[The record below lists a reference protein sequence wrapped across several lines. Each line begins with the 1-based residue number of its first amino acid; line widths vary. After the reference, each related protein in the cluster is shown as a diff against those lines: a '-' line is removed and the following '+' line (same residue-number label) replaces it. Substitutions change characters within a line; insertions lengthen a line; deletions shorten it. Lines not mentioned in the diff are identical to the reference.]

1 MPCITELH
9 SLFYYN
15 GVKIVPLNI
24 YDLLTPAAAI
34 GPHWIMG
41 DGSATSAGG
50 IRIGTDSFS
59 VKDCIILINVLII
72 KYIPSPAPAA

>member
-24 YDLLTPAAAI
+24 YDLLTPAAI
-34 GPHWIMG
+34 
-41 DGSATSAGG
+41 GG
-50 IRIGTDSFS
+50 IGLWEMDLLQ
-59 VKDCIILINVLII
+59 VQVV
-72 KYIPSPAPAA
+72 

>member
-1 MPCITELH
+1 
-9 SLFYYN
+9 
-15 GVKIVPLNI
+15 
-24 YDLLTPAAAI
+24 
-34 GPHWIMG
+34 MG

-72 KYIPSPAPAA
+72 KYIPCPAPAA